1 MWYIQSTMKT
11 ITVKV
16 IPRSSKNELVEQ
28 KDGTY
33 KAKLTAPPVDG
44 EANKAL
50 IKLLA
55 QEFNVAKSLIR
66 IVKGESAKTK
76 IIALDI

>member
-1 MWYIQSTMKT
+1 MWYSRNTMKK

-16 IPRSSKNELVEQ
+16 IPRSSKNELVKQ

-76 IIALDI
+76 IIALDM